1 MHLIASIPGGWNPDD
16 EGVFHVE
23 QTPGDILFLSAADT
37 ELLSLQK
44 AYQLLHQQQAHI
56 PSLRLANLIYFKQE
70 LTIDTYLE
78 EVVEKSRLVVLR
90 LLGGKAYFN
99 YLIEA
104 FQAVCEDKTIP
115 VLFLPGYDS
124 PDLSL
129 MNESTADFEVVHQ
142 VWKYFVAGGKQNLQN
157 CLQYLMHQFFAIE
170 SDYATIQEIP
180 DLFVYE
186 NYLQADRA
194 LGGASTTQ
202 TNNILILAYRSH
214 YLADNLAPIHTIADQ
229 LKEQGLNPVV
239 VFAHTLRDESI
250 SEEIYQLLQESGIR
264 EVSLVIN
271 TTSFSIKTF
280 EEKKLE
286 SFIFRQL
293 DVPVLQAI
301 LASITQESWK
311 EGLFGLSPTDIAM
324 NIALPEVDGRIIT
337 KPISFKRKLDR
348 DSLTDTNLVYYHP
361 HEKGCDFVVNLTK
374 SHLNLRQKTNAQK
387 RVALILPNYPNKDSR
402 LANGVGLDTPESA
415 VQILKKLE
423 EAGYVLENAP
433 QNSRELMHILT
444 QHITNDLDTL
454 DYRKYQVGL
463 PWADFEK
470 YYQRIP
476 PDLLS
481 KIKAQWGE
489 PHQDPYFVHN
499 TFVFPGFITGN
510 VFVSIQPSRG
520 YHIDP
525 QSTYH
530 SPDLPPPYYYL
541 AYYHWLQT
549 CFQADALIH
558 LGKHGNLEWLPGKSV
573 ALDDASCFPA
583 HILGAIPHFYPFI
596 VNDPGEGTQAKRR
609 NQAVII
615 DHLIPPMTRAEVYGD
630 LLELENLIDE
640 YYQAVNLDAKRVRLL
655 KENIKDLVEKTQL
668 KADLGMEEND
678 IDALLVTIDGYL
690 CEIKE
695 AQIRDGLHILGKAP
709 EKEQLTDL
717 LLALHRLP
725 GAGYRGITQTLARDL
740 GLEFDP
746 INTDYAQKISTEEL
760 VNSTFWENLNSVL
773 GMPAPSLLHAG
784 DVVAYLE
791 DCAKKY
797 LTLSLHQQNLPK
809 GIFPNLEQTVQYILQ
824 HTLPKI
830 VNTTQELEALL
841 RGLDG
846 KYIPSGPSGAPTRG
860 RLDILPTGR
869 NFYSVDTRSI
879 PTQTAYTLGHKSANL
894 LIERYMQENGDY
906 PKHIALSVWGTATM
920 RTGGDDLA
928 QALALLGVKPL
939 WNKTSRRVYDFE
951 VIPLASLGRPR
962 VDVTL
967 RISGFF
973 RDAFPDMISL
983 FNAVVKRIA
992 LLEEPP
998 EDNPVRACFLE
1009 ERKSWMEKGVPEE
1022 TAEERALYRVF
1033 GSKPGAYGAGLQTLI
1048 DEKKW
1053 ESRQDLAQAYIQWSA
1068 YAYTEKSKGKSAYE
1082 SFVHRLQNTQVVL
1095 QNQDNREHDILD
1107 SDDYYQFQGG
1117 LSSAVESIRGEQP
1130 GIYFGDHARPDNPKI
1145 KSLKEELLKV
1155 YRSRVINPKWIQGV
1169 KRHGYKGAFEMA
1181 ATMDYLFAYDAT
1193 TGLIDDFM
1201 YEGITRAY
1209 LLDEDTQNFIREVN
1223 PWALQDMSERML
1235 EAVQRG
1241 MWQNPDEKTIE
1252 ALKKVYLQADDT
1264 LEEL

>member
-23 QTPGDILFLSAADT
+23 QTPGDIIFLSAADT

-44 AYQLLHQQQAHI
+44 AYQFLHQNQTHL

-78 EVVEKSRLVVLR
+78 EVVEKSKLVILR

-104 FQAVCEDKTIP
+104 FKTIGEDKNIP
-115 VLFLPGYDS
+115 ILFLPGYDT
-124 PDLSL
+124 PDLAL
-129 MNESTADFEVVHQ
+129 MNESTVDFEIVHQ
-142 VWKYFVAGGKQNLQN
+142 VWQYFTAGGKQNLQN
-157 CLQYLMHQFFAIE
+157 CLQYLMQYFFDIE
-170 SDYATIQEIP
+170 SQYTTIQKIP
-180 DLFVYE
+180 DLFLYE
-186 NYLQADRA
+186 KYFQKETVFLDHTPSQNV
-194 LGGASTTQ
+194 
-202 TNNILILAYRSH
+202 LIIAYRSH
-214 YLADNLAPIHTIADQ
+214 YLADNLAPIHAIADKLQ
-229 LKEQGLNPVV
+229 ENGLNPLII
-239 VFAHTLRDESI
+239 FAHTLRDESI
-250 SEEIYQLLQESGIR
+250 SEDIYQLLQKSGIR
-264 EVSLVIN
+264 EINLVIN
-271 TTSFSIKTF
+271 TTSFSIKNF
-280 EEKKLE
+280 EEKKLN
-286 SFIFRQL
+286 SFIFKQL

-301 LASITQESWK
+301 LGSITQESWK
-311 EGLFGLSPTDIAM
+311 EGSFGLSPTDIAM

-348 DSLTDTNLVYYHP
+348 DTLTDTDLVYYHP
-361 HEKGCDFVVNLTK
+361 HEKGCDFVVNLSK
-374 SHLNLRQKTNAQK
+374 NYIKLQQKTNDQK
-387 RVALILPNYPNKDSR
+387 RIALILPNYPNKDSR

-415 VQILKKLE
+415 VQILKKLKE
-423 EAGYVLENAP
+423 KGYTLENVP
-433 QNSRELMHILT
+433 QSSEELIHTLT
-444 QHITNDLDTL
+444 QHITNETDTI
-454 DYRKYQVGL
+454 DYRKYQVSL
-463 PWADFEK
+463 SQADFEK
-470 YYQRIP
+470 YEQNIP
-476 PDLLS
+476 SDLLS
-481 KIKAQWGE
+481 KVKKQWGE
-489 PHQDPYFVHN
+489 PYQDPYFIN
-499 TFVFPGFITGN
+499 NSFVFSGFVSGN
-510 VFVSIQPSRG
+510 IFISIQPSRG

-530 SPDLPPPYYYL
+530 SPDLPPPYYYM
-541 AYYHWLQT
+541 AYYHWLQNH
-549 CFQADALIH
+549 FQADAIIH

-573 ALDDASCFPA
+573 ALDNESCFPA

-615 DHLIPPMTRAEVYGD
+615 DHLIPPMTRAEIYGD

-640 YYQAVNLDAKRVRLL
+640 YYQAVNLDAKRVNLL
-655 KENIKDLVEKTQL
+655 KENIQNLVQKTQL
-668 KADLGMEEND
+668 KTDLAIEDND
-678 IDALLVTIDGYL
+678 IDELLVGIDSYL

-695 AQIRDGLHILGKAP
+695 AQIRDGLHILGKSP
-709 EKEQLTDL
+709 ENEQLIDL
-717 LLALHRLP
+717 LIALHRMS
-725 GAGYRGITQTLARDL
+725 GFDYMGITQALAKDL
-740 GLEFDP
+740 GLAFNP
-746 INTDYAQKISTEEL
+746 INADYKQKITTAEFTNPTS
-760 VNSTFWENLNSVL
+760 WKNLSNIL
-773 GMPAPSLLHAG
+773 NMPTPSLRNVG
-784 DVVAYLE
+784 DIVAYLE
-791 DCAKKY
+791 DCVKKY
-797 LTLSLHQQNLPK
+797 LTLSLYKQNFSTT
-809 GIFPNLEQTVQYILQ
+809 IFPNLEQTVRYIFQ

-830 VNTTQELEALL
+830 LNTNQELEALL
-841 RGLDG
+841 QGLNG

-879 PTQTAYTLGHKSANL
+879 PTETAYSLGYKSANL

-928 QALALLGVKPL
+928 QAFALLGVKPL
-939 WNKTSRRVYDFE
+939 WNKTSRRVHDFE
-951 VIPLASLGRPR
+951 VIPLLKLGRPR

-983 FNAVVKRIA
+983 FNTVIKRIA
-992 LLEEPP
+992 LLDESSD
-998 EDNPVRACFLE
+998 DNPTRACFLE
-1009 ERKSWMEKGVPEE
+1009 EKGTWIEKGISEE
-1022 TAEERALYRVF
+1022 IAEERALYRVF

-1048 DEKKW
+1048 DEKTW
-1053 ESRQDLAQAYIQWSA
+1053 ETRQDLAQAYIQWSA

-1082 SFVHRLQNTQVVL
+1082 PFVKRLQNTQVIL

-1117 LSSAVESIRGEQP
+1117 LSSAVETIKGEQAS
-1130 GIYFGDHARPDNPKI
+1130 IYFGDNARPDNPKI

-1193 TGLIDDFM
+1193 TELIEDFM
-1201 YEGITRAY
+1201 YEGITQAY
-1209 LLDEDTQNFIREVN
+1209 LLDENTQNFIKEVN

-1235 EAVQRG
+1235 EAIQRG
-1241 MWQNPDEKTIE
+1241 MWQNPDEEIVEK
-1252 ALKKVYLQADDT
+1252 LKNVYLQADTT
-1264 LEEL
+1264 LEEI

>member
-23 QTPGDILFLSAADT
+23 QTPGDIIFLSAADT

-44 AYQLLHQQQAHI
+44 AYQSLHQNQSQI
-56 PSLRLANLIYFKQE
+56 PTLRLANLIYFKQE

-78 EVVEKSRLVVLR
+78 EVVEKSKLVILR

-104 FQAVCEDKTIP
+104 FKAVCENKNIP
-115 VLFLPGYDS
+115 ILFLPGYDS
-124 PDLSL
+124 PDLDL
-129 MNESTADFEVVHQ
+129 MNESTEDFEIVHQ
-142 VWKYFVAGGKQNLQN
+142 VWQYFTAGGKQNLKN
-157 CLQYLMHQFFAIE
+157 CLQYLMQDFFDIE
-170 SDYATIQEIP
+170 SEYSTIQKIP
-180 DLFVYE
+180 DLFLYE
-186 NYLQADRA
+186 KYFQKNSSNQE
-194 LGGASTTQ
+194 SE
-202 TNNILILAYRSH
+202 NVLIIAYRSH
-214 YLADNLAPIHTIADQ
+214 YLADNLAPIHRIAYK
-229 LKEQGLNPVV
+229 LKENGLNPLVI
-239 VFAHTLRDESI
+239 FAHTLRNESI

-264 EVSLVIN
+264 EVSLLIN

-286 SFIFRQL
+286 SFIFKKL

-301 LASITQESWK
+301 LASVTQESWE
-311 EGLFGLSPTDIAM
+311 EGLFGLSPTDIAI

-337 KPISFKRKLDR
+337 KPISFKKKLDR
-348 DSLTDTNLVYYHP
+348 DALTDTDLVYYEP
-361 HEKGCDFVVNLTK
+361 YENSCDFVVDLSKNYIKLQ
-374 SHLNLRQKTNAQK
+374 QKPNTQK
-387 RVALILPNYPNKDSR
+387 RIALILPNYPNKDSR

-415 VQILKKLE
+415 VQILKKLKE
-423 EAGYVLENAP
+423 EGYLLENAP
-433 QNSRELMHILT
+433 QSSQELMDILT
-444 QHITNDLDTL
+444 QHITNETDTL
-454 DYRKYQVGL
+454 DYRRYQVSL
-463 PWADFEK
+463 SQADFEK
-470 YYQRIP
+470 YYQNIP
-476 PDLLS
+476 SALLS
-481 KIKAQWGE
+481 KVKEQWGE
-489 PHQDPYFVHN
+489 AYQDPYFIN
-499 TFVFPGFITGN
+499 NSFVFPGFIIGN
-510 VFVSIQPSRG
+510 IFISIQPSRG

-541 AYYHWLQT
+541 AYYHWLQKH
-549 CFQADALIH
+549 FQADAIIH

-573 ALDDASCFPA
+573 ALDSESCFPA

-640 YYQAVNLDAKRVRLL
+640 YYQALNLDAKRVNLL
-655 KENIKDLVEKTQL
+655 KENIQNIIEKTQL
-668 KADLGMEEND
+668 KTDLATEDND
-678 IDALLVTIDGYL
+678 IDALLVSIDGYL

-695 AQIRDGLHILGKAP
+695 AQIRDGLHILGKSP
-709 EKEQLTDL
+709 EKEQLVDL
-717 LLALHRLP
+717 LIALHRMP
-725 GAGYRGITQTLARDL
+725 NFDYMGITQALAKDL
-740 GLEFDP
+740 GLAFDP
-746 INTDYAQKISTEEL
+746 IKADYKQKITREKFTHST
-760 VNSTFWENLNSVL
+760 TWQNLSKVL
-773 GMPAPSLLHAG
+773 DMPKPLLTNVG

-791 DCAKKY
+791 DCVKKY
-797 LTLSLHQQNLPK
+797 LSLILQKENIPAT
-809 GIFPNLEQTVQYILQ
+809 IFPNLEQTVAYILQ
-824 HTLPKI
+824 DTLPKI
-830 VNTTQELEALL
+830 LNTTQELESLMQ
-841 RGLDG
+841 GLNG

-879 PTQTAYTLGHKSANL
+879 PTETAYTLGLKSANL

-928 QALALLGVKPL
+928 QAFALLGVKPL

-951 VIPLASLGRPR
+951 VIPLIKLGRPR

-992 LLEEPP
+992 LLEEAT

-1009 ERKSWMEKGVPEE
+1009 ERKTWIEKGISEE
-1022 TAEERALYRVF
+1022 IAEERALYRVF

-1068 YAYTEKSKGKSAYE
+1068 YAYTEKAKGKLAYE
-1082 SFVHRLQNTQVVL
+1082 SFINRLQNTEVVL

-1117 LSSAVESIRGEQP
+1117 LSSAVETVKGEQP
-1130 GIYFGDHARPDNPKI
+1130 SIYFGDNARPENPKI

-1155 YRSRVINPKWIQGV
+1155 YRSRVINPKWIDGV

-1193 TGLIDDFM
+1193 TGLIEDFM
-1201 YEGITRAY
+1201 YEGISQAY
-1209 LLDEDTQNFIREVN
+1209 LLDEDIQNFIKEVN

-1235 EAVQRG
+1235 EAIQRG
-1241 MWQNPDEKTIE
+1241 MWQNPDKEMIE
-1252 ALKKVYLQADDT
+1252 ALKNVYLQADST
-1264 LEEL
+1264 LEEI